1 MATYDSNSDLKL
13 ISDLRSL
20 LAATLAKSDATLPDD
35 IGKAAT
41 TAKAL
46 SEAEKAAIDARTQQR
61 FEQKKVIFAALVP
74 IVSMLTVLVTILVQ
88 YFQLKETHQLNES
101 QIYEARR
108 QNESMQWREFLDNLR
123 TSSATIQSDP
133 TFAPRLRSFFSSP
146 IVGAQ
151 ASEVAKRLMGNMAN
165 VLGFK
170 DLFNMTFVE
179 INSDNIEDAVD
190 VGRILRNSLRLNDE
204 NCRVF
209 YQRLEEG
216 QRAKLNLD
224 LDGSFCAQEV
234 TEKAIRDAGLTS
246 IEMARLLELKEIAR
260 N

>member
-101 QIYEARR
+101 QIYEA
-108 QNESMQWREFLDNLR
+108 
-123 TSSATIQSDP
+123 
-133 TFAPRLRSFFSSP
+133 
-146 IVGAQ
+146 
-151 ASEVAKRLMGNMAN
+151 
-165 VLGFK
+165 
-170 DLFNMTFVE
+170 
-179 INSDNIEDAVD
+179 
-190 VGRILRNSLRLNDE
+190 
-204 NCRVF
+204 
-209 YQRLEEG
+209 
-216 QRAKLNLD
+216 
-224 LDGSFCAQEV
+224 
-234 TEKAIRDAGLTS
+234 
-246 IEMARLLELKEIAR
+246 
-260 N
+260 

>member
-123 TSSATIQSDP
+123 TSSYA
-133 TFAPRLRSFFSSP
+133 
-146 IVGAQ
+146 
-151 ASEVAKRLMGNMAN
+151 
-165 VLGFK
+165 
-170 DLFNMTFVE
+170 
-179 INSDNIEDAVD
+179 
-190 VGRILRNSLRLNDE
+190 
-204 NCRVF
+204 
-209 YQRLEEG
+209 YEEG
-216 QRAKLNLD
+216 RLAKQALGVAD
-224 LDGSFCAQEV
+224 
-234 TEKAIRDAGLTS
+234 
-246 IEMARLLELKEIAR
+246 
-260 N
+260 